1 MSDAT
6 TDAPLSPPLAGRRP
20 PDTQP
25 LAGRGQRIRGRPA
38 GHADLQECCT
48 LLPPWLQLD
57 DRVRRALPAVWTRLL
72 GSSGF
77 NADVIE
83 DVARPGGQRLL
94 GLGMAIA
101 LPQAWQQ
108 RLREEPPPCVAG
120 ALYRALLD
128 GDFEPLDDKA
138 LAAANA
144 AGEVGFAVLHYYQRL
159 TDLSDPDTLQL
170 LAAAMALFRGA
181 HAGWRLAALYQQ
193 GCGPEG
199 EYLLSMGFRARTVPA
214 EPGAPV
220 LYGLLREE
228 AERQLP
234 GTPVRDAFQFVPP
247 LMGFSGSERRQ
258 LRLAVADLTDDQIG
272 DELGL
277 SAHTVK
283 KLWKSIHQRAADRMP
298 DLFDDDPA
306 LAESGTRG
314 PEKRR
319 ILLQYLRQHP
329 EELRPYSRDARAA

>member
-1 MSDAT
+1 
-6 TDAPLSPPLAGRRP
+6 
-20 PDTQP
+20 

-38 GHADLQECCT
+38 GHADLQECT
-48 LLPPWLQLD
+48 SLLPAWLQLD
-57 DRVRRALPAVWTRLL
+57 DRVRRALPAIWTRLL

-83 DVARPGGQRLL
+83 DLARPGGQRLL

-101 LPQAWQQ
+101 LPPAWQH
-108 RLREEPPPCVAG
+108 RMRDEPPPCVASE
-120 ALYRALLD
+120 LYRALLD
-128 GDFEPLDDKA
+128 GDLVPLDDKA

-144 AGEVGFAVLHYYQRL
+144 AGEVAFAVLHYHQRL

-181 HAGWRLAALYQQ
+181 HAGWRLSALYQQ

-199 EYLLSMGFRARTVPA
+199 EYLLSMGFRARTLPA
-214 EPGAPV
+214 EPAGPV
-220 LYGLLREE
+220 VYGLLREE

-247 LMGFSGSERRQ
+247 LMGFSGSQRRQ
-258 LRLAVADLTDDQIG
+258 LRLAVADLTDEQIG

-283 KLWKSIHQRAADRMP
+283 KLWRTIHQRAAERMP
-298 DLFDDDPA
+298 DLFEETAAPA
-306 LAESGTRG
+306 AEIATRG

-319 ILLQYLRQHP
+319 SLLQYLRQHP
-329 EELRPYSRDARAA
+329 EELRPYARDSRDSRG